1 MNEGY
6 TMFNSMF
13 NQSEIEVAK
22 SIQIKDNDQ
31 LIQSKFVMETLIQQS
46 QSVRRMGLTDLLN
59 SINARSAKR

>member
-6 TMFNSMF
+6 TMFNSML